1 MCKFVFIVS
10 NKEAKGATIAI
21 SYPESLALSLKM
33 GDKEFEKE
41 IKTLSLVKL
50 YELGKVSSGTTA
62 GLLGL
67 TRLKFLE
74 SLAQYRVSFLQPE
87 SDEDLV
93 SDFNNA

>member
-1 MCKFVFIVS
+1 M
-10 NKEAKGATIAI
+10 GATIAI

-50 YELGKVSSGTTA
+50 YELGKVSSGTA
-62 GLLGL
+62 SGLLGL
-67 TRLKFLE
+67 TRLEFLE
-74 SLAQYRVSFLQPE
+74 LLAQYRVSYLQPGD
-87 SDEDLV
+87 DEDLI